1 MFLDFQLLT
10 AFFQVDELGNI
21 SPQRRSKYME
31 LNFASLWENIADLIP
46 NETAIICGDQKKTW
60 SEYDVVSS
68 KLATGLSQAG
78 LKTYSKAGLYL
89 HNSNEYLEAQYS
101 IFKIGGIPINV
112 NYRYKSEELLY
123 LLDNSDCEALF
134 YQACYGDQINKIK
147 NSLPGIKIWI
157 EVEDNSESQVD
168 GCVLFS
174 SLIQTCN
181 EMSRWKRPED
191 IIYMFYT
198 GGTTG
203 MPKGVMYNQAE
214 FIQGMFKTLR
224 GMGYELPAD
233 LSKIN
238 EYISDLHAK
247 KELPVSLVG
256 CPLMH
261 GTGMWLGCFVPH
273 NLGGAVATIPGLGF
287 DPDKIWQ
294 ECSRVNVTNIVIVG
308 DAFARP
314 MLNALEIA
322 KENNQPYDLSSLKQI
337 TSSGVMWSAE
347 VKAGLL
353 KHHDMRLMDTMGS
366 TEGGMGASVS
376 TRDSMAET
384 ATFKLNPGMIVLND
398 NGELVEPG
406 SDDTGLLGI
415 SGDMAMIPIGYYKDA
430 KKSAETFREYKGTR
444 YSFPGDYAKIES
456 DGSIILLGRGSN
468 CINSAGEKI
477 YPEEVEEA
485 LKKDPLIFDCLVVG
499 MPDERF
505 GQKIV
510 AIVSTVGNKIID
522 ESEILA
528 NVRER
533 LAGYKL
539 PKIILF
545 SEIVERAPNG
555 KANYKWAKLFAAQK
569 LN

>member
-1 MFLDFQLLT
+1 
-10 AFFQVDELGNI
+10 
-21 SPQRRSKYME
+21 ME

-147 NSLPGIKIWI
+147 NSLPSIKIWI
-157 EVEDNSESQVD
+157 EVEDGSESLVD
-168 GCVLFS
+168 GCVLYS

-191 IIYMFYT
+191 IIYMLYT

-238 EYISDLHAK
+238 EYISDLHAR

-384 ATFKLNPGMIVLND
+384 ATFKLNPGMIVLKD

-499 MPDERF
+499 VPDERF

-522 ESEILA
+522 ESEILT